1 MLRFDIFRQCTALQW
16 CSFLNMADG
25 AESPAARY
33 NLHKNNPFLLLCA
46 IRIQFMHLMH
56 CTALKMISCGK
67 EMLFLN
73 YLEGML
79 LRFEEARIS
88 SQLENEVT
96 LWNTSPSGL
105 LSWWCLVA

>member
-1 MLRFDIFRQCTALQW
+1 MYAPNIVGKEDPFAIYHVGFLAMLEFDIFSQCTALQW

-56 CTALKMISCGK
+56 CTALHQK
-67 EMLFLN
+67 
-73 YLEGML
+73 
-79 LRFEEARIS
+79 
-88 SQLENEVT
+88 
-96 LWNTSPSGL
+96 
-105 LSWWCLVA
+105 